1 MLSHAQTWERE
12 NLFTFAAFCRLREM
26 KENDS
31 MSRNG
36 FTLIE
41 LTVVVFLIGLM
52 LLITVPRVRDT
63 MLTDGLEST
72 VNYLTN
78 TSRVL
83 RNDAVRNQVNY
94 VLHMDL
100 DNHRIWTYST
110 DMTPEA
116 REEMKANPFH
126 FPEEITIQDI
136 YCYGKDKITDG
147 EATVTFFKKG
157 YVQPAV
163 LHLAR
168 GDKSFTLIIN
178 PFLSTIKTYATYVDF
193 QAGD

>member
-1 MLSHAQTWERE
+1 ME
-12 NLFTFAAFCRLREM
+12 
-26 KENDS
+26 
-31 MSRNG
+31 SRTEKGKTKTSTAGKLNKNG

-63 MLTDGLEST
+63 MLTDGLKST
-72 VNYLTN
+72 VIYLTN
-78 TSRVL
+78 TAREL
-83 RNDAVRNQVNY
+83 RSDAVRNQVNY
-94 VLHMDL
+94 VLHLDL
-100 DNHRIWTYST
+100 DNHRIWTYSA

-116 REEMKANPFH
+116 REEMKAKSFH
-126 FPEEITIQDI
+126 LPEGITIQDI
-136 YCYGKDKITDG
+136 YCYGNDKITDG

-168 GDKSFTLIIN
+168 GDKFFTLIIN
-178 PFLSTIKTYATYVDF
+178 PFLSTIKSCDKYVDI
-193 QAGD
+193 QY